1 MDEIVSE
8 IVVEDILSVKYPF
21 KLFDEDIVDEDIV
34 SVIVLSAIKLECGN
48 SIKLSVINICSIE
61 NGLITVIPE
70 IALLEKSSFPHFC
83 AIL

>member
-21 KLFDEDIVDEDIV
+21 KLFDEDIV

-61 NGLITVIPE
+61 NGLLTVIPE